1 MLKYDN
7 NTVGKVNEGATP
19 ILKAYKGGVMCF
31 NNGLEGGTSTP
42 SQVPCFWVTSD
53 ITHYEGNFE
62 DVYDQTTEK
71 WYKLN
76 NLGEYE
82 EYGIYG
88 DTRNTTTYIGKLVI
102 ENGYEYE
109 WNGSEWDNLGE
120 ITISRL
126 PSGYTEL
133 DYIEN
138 TSMAYINTGFKP
150 NQDTRIVLNMQSMTS
165 TKAGIL
171 CGAGGWDKIG
181 GMWLDYE
188 NNTAGALHISW
199 GTKTTWS
206 VFNNITG
213 DYNEH
218 TYDWNKNSFYRDDV
232 LVETI
237 TYGSFQCTDDLALFT
252 AIQNGGALS
261 SQDNYVKGRL
271 RESDI
276 YDNGTKVRNYVPC
289 KSPEN
294 VVGVYDTVNGT
305 FQGSANNSYS
315 FVSGTAITPQVIYP
329 KNYSAMTAPEDNVS
343 FTSFTEARSYECP
356 WVLQKATIKK
366 PTNHYYFNYQY
377 EWVKGAEPTEPL
389 TKWVETGD
397 EICYQGYM
405 YDNSEEE
412 YESYDNAT
420 WLPTGNLRP
429 IGEAGESC
437 GLPNVPFILNYNAKE
452 YDASTHTIPK
462 TQGQLQNVD
471 AVVDFGTSNVIDHS
485 VDGYISSTGTSRNGG
500 CRFSISGN
508 NGTYLNRNNTS
519 TGCTLTIVSKAKN
532 NGGSSSHTIMANR
545 VGGGTSTLNWMWRYE
560 STRLYF
566 SPNNAQ
572 ATDVLACDTSETPI
586 IASVN
591 VYYDGGVKKQYKDW
605 TNNTQSVVFSHSYLN
620 AQPTNGGTLLCD
632 YATNNDEF
640 FIGDFY
646 WVYMTFENLT
656 DEQIQ
661 QVIAYNEGL

>member
-31 NNGLEGGTSTP
+31 NNGLEGGTYTP

-109 WNGSEWDNLGE
+109 WDGTQWDNLGTGSS
-120 ITISRL
+120 ITI
-126 PSGYTEL
+126 
-133 DYIEN
+133 
-138 TSMAYINTGFKP
+138 
-150 NQDTRIVLNMQSMTS
+150 
-165 TKAGIL
+165 
-171 CGAGGWDKIG
+171 
-181 GMWLDYE
+181 
-188 NNTAGALHISW
+188 
-199 GTKTTWS
+199 
-206 VFNNITG
+206 
-213 DYNEH
+213 
-218 TYDWNKNSFYRDDV
+218 
-232 LVETI
+232 
-237 TYGSFQCTDDLALFT
+237 
-252 AIQNGGALS
+252 
-261 SQDNYVKGRL
+261 
-271 RESDI
+271 
-276 YDNGTKVRNYVPC
+276 
-289 KSPEN
+289 KSPEYLERSANATGYVALGEYFQENTTIDIDFQMTRVDGFAVLGDYFSNDNDDWRFFIGAHNTSQKVIMYDFDTTRVQTTPSSNFDRFHWEVGNYYIKNLDSGTN
-294 VVGVYDTVNGT
+294 VLTGTPHTNFTRPNQMFLFHLEGSASGQQNVDYGHIYTIDIKQNGT
-305 FQGSANNSYS
+305 LAKQFIPWTDMNGNYGLYDKVANEIHYSVGQMTGSSVVNDVTIEGSL
-315 FVSGTAITPQVIYP
+315 P
-329 KNYSAMTAPEDNVS
+329 KHYEEKEAPEDNVS
-343 FTSFTEARSYECP
+343 FSSFTEARSYECP

-366 PTNHYYFNYQY
+366 PTNQYYFDYNY
-377 EWVKGAEPTEPL
+377 EWVKGTEPTEPL

-397 EICYQGYM
+397 EICYEGYF
-405 YDNSEEE
+405 YDDSEEK

-420 WLPTGNLRP
+420 WYPTGKLRP
-429 IGEAGESC
+429 IGEAGEEC
-437 GLPNVPFILNYNAKE
+437 GLPDVPFILNYNAKE

-471 AVVDFGTSNVIDHS
+471 AVVDFGASNVIDHS

-545 VGGGTSTLNWMWRYE
+545 AGAGTSTMNWMWRYE

-572 ATDVLACDTSETPI
+572 GTDVLACDTSETPI

-591 VYYDGGVKKQYKDW
+591 VYYDGDIKKQYKDW
-605 TNNTQSVVFSHSYLN
+605 TNNTQSSVFSHSYLN
-620 AQPTNGGTLLCD
+620 AQPTNGGSLLCD
-632 YATNNDEF
+632 YSANNDEF